1 MQFASMSLGIFDFLI
16 EWLTQF
22 LIWIVEFALG
32 IVQQLIAGILYST
45 CVNFLEI
52 VNYIQ
57 KIFYKLCGL
66 DTYWYG
72 GTEMKGTDPL
82 ISIIT
87 EKSMLQ
93 VLLALT
99 LVAVAM
105 VIVATIIQVLRTEF
119 STEGSKN
126 TKGQVFGQAIKAV
139 IMFALVPIC
148 CGGGILITNALLK
161 AVNVATSLGAE
172 SSVGGAIYVASTYG
186 SNKIR
191 NGGTIT
197 IVENNITVVG
207 AETGL
212 FGSSQKT
219 KTITVDDTLK
229 QNLAKLGIASSAN
242 QTNRDDVAQAIDN
255 AFRSGYFDFK
265 NHEVAKCF
273 YDVGSINYIIFLFG
287 GVLAAYTMLMA
298 SFGMIM
304 RMYKGAVL
312 FVISPAMSGLMPLD
326 NGKAFVRWRESF
338 IKQIL
343 SAYGTIVAMNLLFIL
358 LPIISNISLFGAS
371 DFAWKGGLH
380 ANLSND
386 VGKINAFVQM
396 LFALTGL
403 FMLKDMSGII
413 AGMIGADDAG
423 AAGAG
428 MAGKVLGAATKIGTV
443 AAGGAGLA
451 MKGLGAAAAGA
462 GKLAGTK
469 HQGAARVFNAVG
481 NSFGGLGNKM
491 TQRAKGTVGS
501 ALNKVSNVVTGGEF
515 KPFDEEKDYDR
526 AQKAKAEKIKAKQE
540 SGREGIGGLL
550 GAGAGK
556 VGDLISSRVNKG
568 RQNKRDELAKY
579 TQDRHNAVDEMLK
592 KGKITQDTADN
603 MHNTIDKNARER
615 FEKVTG
621 KKVKDKD
628 FDLNKALG
636 GAYNS
641 VVTGGASTI
650 ENTRNVIQ
658 ESNAIHKGAAT
669 GMGKVAE
676 DKEKLASVLES
687 FASKIANAKNTGS
700 IEGFKEAIAGL
711 NDQAGDVKD
720 IESLLRSLN
729 AKMSVMDSLGSMS
742 EKQAY
747 LQTLNVKD
755 LIGNS
760 TDVAREQRSAAA
772 TITNSITNNITSPTG
787 SKVDLSGDAIDKVYE
802 KTIEAIQH
810 KGVTL
815 TQTEINSLKK
825 TFGEETK
832 KAIEEAQKK
841 KSGK

>member
-72 GTEMKGTDPL
+72 GTEMKGADPL

-161 AVNVATSLGAE
+161 AVNTATSLGAE
-172 SSVGGAIYVASTYG
+172 SSVGGAVYVASTYG

-212 FGSSQKT
+212 FGSSQKE
-219 KTITVDDTLK
+219 KTITIDDNLK
-229 QNLAKLGIASSAN
+229 QNLAKLGISSAN

-255 AFRSGYFDFK
+255 AFRSGYLDFT
-265 NHEVAKCF
+265 NQNTANCF
-273 YDVGSINYIIFLFG
+273 YDLGSINYIIFLG
-287 GVLAAYTMLMA
+287 GGILAAYTMLMA

-326 NGKAFVRWRESF
+326 NGSAFKQWRTAF
-338 IKQIL
+338 IKQLL

-358 LPIISNISLFGAS
+358 LPIVSNISLFGAS
-371 DFAWKGGLH
+371 DFAWKGGIH

-403 FMLKDMSGII
+403 FMLKDMSSLI
-413 AGMIGADDAG
+413 ANMIGADDAG

-428 MAGKVLGAATKIGTV
+428 MAGKVLGTAAKIGTV
-443 AAGGAGLA
+443 AVGGVAGVAA
-451 MKGLGAAAAGA
+451 KGLGAGAGA
-462 GKLAGTK
+462 LAKVTGKKGFAM
-469 HQGAARVFNAVG
+469 AANT
-481 NSFGGLGNKM
+481 FGGLGNKM
-491 TQRAKGTVGS
+491 TQKAKGTAGK
-501 ALNKVSNVVTGGEF
+501 ALNKISNVATGGEF
-515 KPFDEEKDYDR
+515 KGP
-526 AQKAKAEKIKAKQE
+526 
-540 SGREGIGGLL
+540 
-550 GAGAGK
+550 
-556 VGDLISSRVNKG
+556 
-568 RQNKRDELAKY
+568 
-579 TQDRHNAVDEMLK
+579 
-592 KGKITQDTADN
+592 
-603 MHNTIDKNARER
+603 
-615 FEKVTG
+615 
-621 KKVKDKD
+621 
-628 FDLNKALG
+628 
-636 GAYNS
+636 
-641 VVTGGASTI
+641 
-650 ENTRNVIQ
+650 
-658 ESNAIHKGAAT
+658 
-669 GMGKVAE
+669 
-676 DKEKLASVLES
+676 
-687 FASKIANAKNTGS
+687 
-700 IEGFKEAIAGL
+700 
-711 NDQAGDVKD
+711 
-720 IESLLRSLN
+720 
-729 AKMSVMDSLGSMS
+729 
-742 EKQAY
+742 
-747 LQTLNVKD
+747 
-755 LIGNS
+755 
-760 TDVAREQRSAAA
+760 
-772 TITNSITNNITSPTG
+772 
-787 SKVDLSGDAIDKVYE
+787 
-802 KTIEAIQH
+802 
-810 KGVTL
+810 
-815 TQTEINSLKK
+815 
-825 TFGEETK
+825 FGEETDFGKAQEAKEK
-832 KAIEEAQKK
+832 KKEARAKAVENGTAGFGASLGNKLDEFKKNGGDPDYIKDHKVLGRASNIIGGLTSGGTSWGAEVSKPIVEKKQETKASQAAANETIKDIKKNAEEVSKLGIDENSIEALRESLAKGDSLKASDDLTSMLEALNSLADKTEDQKDLIQKLTTLQGQIVATSNNKSAQGRLANSGFFNDIKGSVNNVNQTAQLTSSINIESIDTRKDVTAQLNNIATDIAQKVADSAK
-841 KSGK
+841 GSGKTEDEAKKISKDIYEKLQLDIQRMQKANLEELKSKKEKK

>member
-72 GTEMKGTDPL
+72 GTEMKGADPL

-161 AVNVATSLGAE
+161 AVNTATSLGAE
-172 SSVGGAIYVASTYG
+172 SSVGGAVYVASTYG

-212 FGSSQKT
+212 FGSSQKE
-219 KTITVDDTLK
+219 KTITIDDNLK
-229 QNLAKLGIASSAN
+229 QNLAKLGISSAN

-255 AFRSGYFDFK
+255 AFRSGYLDFT
-265 NHEVAKCF
+265 NQNTANCF
-273 YDVGSINYIIFLFG
+273 YDLGSINYIIFLG
-287 GVLAAYTMLMA
+287 GGILAAYTMLMA

-326 NGKAFVRWRESF
+326 NGSAFKQWRTAF
-338 IKQIL
+338 IKQLL

-358 LPIISNISLFGAS
+358 LPIVSNISLFGAS
-371 DFAWKGGLH
+371 DFAWKGGIH

-403 FMLKDMSGII
+403 FMLKDMSSLI
-413 AGMIGADDAG
+413 ANMIGADDAG

-428 MAGKVLGAATKIGTV
+428 MAGKVLGTAAKIGTV

-451 MKGLGAAAAGA
+451 MKGLGATAGIA
-462 GKLAGTK
+462 GNVLSKNKPNSKLGKALSMTSK
-469 HQGAARVFNAVG
+469 
-481 NSFGGLGNKM
+481 SFGGIGGKM
-491 TQRAKGTVGS
+491 TQRAKGTAGK
-501 ALNKVSNVVTGGEF
+501 ALNKISNVATGGEF
-515 KPFDEEKDYDR
+515 KGP
-526 AQKAKAEKIKAKQE
+526 
-540 SGREGIGGLL
+540 
-550 GAGAGK
+550 
-556 VGDLISSRVNKG
+556 
-568 RQNKRDELAKY
+568 
-579 TQDRHNAVDEMLK
+579 
-592 KGKITQDTADN
+592 
-603 MHNTIDKNARER
+603 
-615 FEKVTG
+615 
-621 KKVKDKD
+621 
-628 FDLNKALG
+628 
-636 GAYNS
+636 
-641 VVTGGASTI
+641 
-650 ENTRNVIQ
+650 
-658 ESNAIHKGAAT
+658 
-669 GMGKVAE
+669 
-676 DKEKLASVLES
+676 
-687 FASKIANAKNTGS
+687 
-700 IEGFKEAIAGL
+700 
-711 NDQAGDVKD
+711 
-720 IESLLRSLN
+720 
-729 AKMSVMDSLGSMS
+729 
-742 EKQAY
+742 
-747 LQTLNVKD
+747 
-755 LIGNS
+755 
-760 TDVAREQRSAAA
+760 
-772 TITNSITNNITSPTG
+772 
-787 SKVDLSGDAIDKVYE
+787 
-802 KTIEAIQH
+802 
-810 KGVTL
+810 
-815 TQTEINSLKK
+815 
-825 TFGEETK
+825 FGEETDFGKAQDAKEK
-832 KAIEEAQKK
+832 KAKERNERLENGEGSLGDLMSKGVDTAKKFTGKVAGGAIGGLVGGTSNLVTKAAYKFTEMKNGTPMPEVGSFKDALKEGASEGYGSVDKGIGKTYSERYSSHQAGSAVAQDTVNELKTSYSKVQSTIDNNSIKGIRDALLDGNSLKASNDVGALLEALNAIADKTEDQKDLIQKLTTLQGQIASTSGNKAAQKRLAGDSNNSFFTQLTDKTQAVREDATKVVANSNITVNVDQDINKQFEKMAQDISNATGRDIKEIKRQIEQIQKKNLEEAKAKK
-841 KSGK
+841 EKK

>member
-66 DTYWYG
+66 DTYWAG

-148 CGGGILITNALLK
+148 SAGGILITNALLK
-161 AVNVATSLGAE
+161 AVNTATSLGAE

-229 QNLAKLGIASSAN
+229 QNLAKLGIASSVN

-273 YDVGSINYIIFLFG
+273 YDVGSINYIIFIG
-287 GVLAAYTMLMA
+287 GGLLAAYTMLMA

-312 FVISPAMSGLMPLD
+312 FVISPAMTGLMPLD
-326 NGKAFVRWRESF
+326 NGNAFKEWRKAF
-338 IKQIL
+338 IKQLL

-358 LPIISNISLFGAS
+358 LPIVSNINLFGSTDFNGTTLS
-371 DFAWKGGLH
+371 D
-380 ANLSND
+380 D

-413 AGMIGADDAG
+413 ASLIGADDAATVG
-423 AAGAG
+423 ADK
-428 MAGKVLGAATKIGTV
+428 AGKVLSTAAKIGTV

-451 MKGLGAAAAGA
+451 MKGLGATAGIA
-462 GKLAGTK
+462 GNVLSKNNPNSKLGKALSMTSK
-469 HQGAARVFNAVG
+469 
-481 NSFGGLGNKM
+481 SFGSIGGKM
-491 TQRAKGTVGS
+491 TQRAKGTAGK
-501 ALNKVSNVVTGGEF
+501 ALNKISNVATGGEF
-515 KPFDEEKDYDR
+515 KGPFSEETDFGRAKD
-526 AQKAKAEKIKAKQE
+526 AKEKKAKERNERLENGEGSLGDLMSKGVDTAKKATGKVA
-540 SGREGIGGLL
+540 GGAIGGL
-550 GAGAGK
+550 
-556 VGDLISSRVNKG
+556 V
-568 RQNKRDELAKY
+568 
-579 TQDRHNAVDEMLK
+579 
-592 KGKITQDTADN
+592 
-603 MHNTIDKNARER
+603 
-615 FEKVTG
+615 
-621 KKVKDKD
+621 
-628 FDLNKALG
+628 
-636 GAYNS
+636 
-641 VVTGGASTI
+641 GGASNLVSKAVYKYN
-650 ENTRNVIQ
+650 EMQYGMPMPEVGSFKDALK
-658 ESNAIHKGAAT
+658 EGASEGYGSVDKGIGKTYSERYASHQAASAVGQMT
-669 GMGKVAE
+669 VDNLKTSYGKVE
-676 DKEKLASVLES
+676 QSIS
-687 FASKIANAKNTGS
+687 GGKIAKIVDSLKSGDSLA
-700 IEGFKEAIAGL
+700 A
-711 NDQAGDVKD
+711 NDQISAML
-720 IESLLRSLN
+720 EALN
-729 AKMSVMDSLGSMS
+729 SIADKTED
-742 EKQAY
+742 Q
-747 LQTLNVKD
+747 KD
-755 LIGNS
+755 LIQKLTMTQSQINSSAGNKDALTS
-760 TDVAREQRSAAA
+760 LADSSLLKTLQSKATDVNKEASAVVSVTSNTTINNDTDINSQLASMGEQIA
-772 TITNSITNNITSPTG
+772 
-787 SKVDLSGDAIDKVYE
+787 DKVNNNSKHLTGE
-802 KTIEAIQH
+802 KLDALRNEMKVLVGKVQQANLEAA
-810 KGVTL
+810 KA
-815 TQTEINSLKK
+815 KK
-825 TFGEETK
+825 EK
-832 KAIEEAQKK
+832 K
-841 KSGK
+841 

>member
-22 LIWIVEFALG
+22 LIWIVQFAIGL
-32 IVQQLIAGILYST
+32 VQSLINLILYGV
-45 CVNFLEI
+45 CVDFLEI
-52 VNYIQ
+52 VNFIQ
-57 KIFYKLCGL
+57 KVFYKLCGL

-72 GTEMKGTDPL
+72 GTEMKGADPL
-82 ISIIT
+82 LSIIT
-87 EKSMLQ
+87 DKSMLQ

-126 TKGQVFGQAIKAV
+126 TKGQVFGQAIKSIV
-139 IMFALVPIC
+139 MFALVPVC
-148 CGGGILITNALLK
+148 SAGGILITNALLK
-161 AVNVATSLGAE
+161 AVNAATSLGAE
-172 SSVGGAIYVASTYG
+172 SSVGGAVYVASTYG
-186 SNKIR
+186 SNKVR
-191 NGGTIT
+191 NGGTLTIDGNTIT
-197 IVENNITVVG
+197 IKGKERNFFGNMDDKTRTVV
-207 AETGL
+207 
-212 FGSSQKT
+212 
-219 KTITVDDTLK
+219 IDDTAK
-229 QNLAKLGIASSAN
+229 QNMVKLGIATTTD
-242 QTNRDDVAQAIDN
+242 QTNRDEVAQAIDN
-255 AFRSGYFDFK
+255 AFRSGYFNFANTDL
-265 NHEVAKCF
+265 AQCF
-273 YDVGSINYIIFLFG
+273 YDVASINYIIFLG
-287 GVLAAYTMLMA
+287 GGILAAYTMLMA

-326 NGKAFVRWRESF
+326 NGKAFARWRESF

-358 LPIISNISLFGAS
+358 LPIVSNINLFGS
-371 DFAWKGGLH
+371 TDFNGTI
-380 ANLSND
+380 LSND
-386 VGKINAFVQM
+386 VGSLNAFVQM
-396 LFALTGL
+396 LFTLTGL
-403 FMLKDMSGII
+403 FMLKDMSSTI

-428 MAGKVLGAATKIGTV
+428 MAGKVLGSAAKIGTV
-443 AAGGAGLA
+443 AVGGVAGAA
-451 MKGLGAAAAGA
+451 AKGLGAAAAGA

-469 HQGAARVFNAVG
+469 HEGAARAFNAIG
-481 NSFGGLGNKM
+481 TSFGGLGNKM
-491 TQRAKGTVGS
+491 TQRAKGTAGS
-501 ALNKVSNVVTGGEF
+501 ALNKISNVATGGEF
-515 KPFDEEKDYDR
+515 KGPFGEEKDYDK
-526 AQKAKAEKIKAKQE
+526 AQKTKAEKIKAKQE
-540 SGREGIGGLL
+540 SGREGIGDLL
-550 GAGAGK
+550 GAGVKK
-556 VGDLISSRVNKG
+556 VGSDINTGINNRINEGIYNRKE
-568 RQNKRDELAKY
+568 RKY
-579 TQDRHNAVDEMLK
+579 IKERKDNIDKLVSE
-592 KGKITQDTADN
+592 GKISQDAADN
-603 MHNTIDKNARER
+603 MKQTVDRQGAKRFEQEYGDKNI
-615 FEKVTG
+615 VD
-621 KKVKDKD
+621 V
-628 FDLNKALG
+628 
-636 GAYNS
+636 GAAMKS
-641 VVTGGASTI
+641 VATGGTSTI
-650 ENTRNVIQ
+650 EHTRNVIQ
-658 ESNAIHKGAAT
+658 ESNAMRQGAAT

-676 DKEKLASVLES
+676 DKEKLASVLDS
-687 FASKIANAKNTGS
+687 FASKIASAKNTGS

-729 AKMSVMDSLGSMS
+729 AKMSVMDGLGSMS

-772 TITNSITNNITSPTG
+772 AITNSITNNITSPTG
-787 SKVDLSGDAIDKVYE
+787 GKVDLSGDAIDKVYE

>member
-72 GTEMKGTDPL
+72 GTEMKGADPL

-161 AVNVATSLGAE
+161 AVNTATSLGAE
-172 SSVGGAIYVASTYG
+172 SSVGGAVYVASTYG

-212 FGSSQKT
+212 FGSSQKE
-219 KTITVDDTLK
+219 KTITIDDNLK
-229 QNLAKLGIASSAN
+229 QNLAKLGISSAN

-255 AFRSGYFDFK
+255 AFRSGYLDFT
-265 NHEVAKCF
+265 NQNTANCF
-273 YDVGSINYIIFLFG
+273 YDLGSINYIIFLG
-287 GVLAAYTMLMA
+287 GGILAAYTMLMA

-326 NGKAFVRWRESF
+326 NGSAFKQWRTAF
-338 IKQIL
+338 IKQLL

-358 LPIISNISLFGAS
+358 LPIVSNISLFGAS
-371 DFAWKGGLH
+371 DFAWKGGIH

-403 FMLKDMSGII
+403 FMLKDMSSLI
-413 AGMIGADDAG
+413 ANMIGADDAG

-428 MAGKVLGAATKIGTV
+428 MAGKVLGTAAKIGTV
-443 AAGGAGLA
+443 AVGGVAGVAA
-451 MKGLGAAAAGA
+451 KGLGAGAGA
-462 GKLAGTK
+462 LAKVTGKKGFAM
-469 HQGAARVFNAVG
+469 AANT
-481 NSFGGLGNKM
+481 FGGLGNKM
-491 TQRAKGTVGS
+491 TQKAKGTAGK
-501 ALNKVSNVVTGGEF
+501 ALNKISNVATGGEF
-515 KPFDEEKDYDR
+515 KGP
-526 AQKAKAEKIKAKQE
+526 
-540 SGREGIGGLL
+540 
-550 GAGAGK
+550 
-556 VGDLISSRVNKG
+556 
-568 RQNKRDELAKY
+568 
-579 TQDRHNAVDEMLK
+579 
-592 KGKITQDTADN
+592 
-603 MHNTIDKNARER
+603 
-615 FEKVTG
+615 
-621 KKVKDKD
+621 
-628 FDLNKALG
+628 
-636 GAYNS
+636 
-641 VVTGGASTI
+641 
-650 ENTRNVIQ
+650 
-658 ESNAIHKGAAT
+658 
-669 GMGKVAE
+669 
-676 DKEKLASVLES
+676 
-687 FASKIANAKNTGS
+687 
-700 IEGFKEAIAGL
+700 
-711 NDQAGDVKD
+711 
-720 IESLLRSLN
+720 
-729 AKMSVMDSLGSMS
+729 
-742 EKQAY
+742 
-747 LQTLNVKD
+747 
-755 LIGNS
+755 
-760 TDVAREQRSAAA
+760 
-772 TITNSITNNITSPTG
+772 
-787 SKVDLSGDAIDKVYE
+787 
-802 KTIEAIQH
+802 
-810 KGVTL
+810 
-815 TQTEINSLKK
+815 
-825 TFGEETK
+825 FGEETDFGKAQEAKEK
-832 KAIEEAQKK
+832 KKEARAKAVENGTAGFGASLGNKLDEFKKNGGDPDYIKDHKVLGRASNIIGGLTSGGTSWGAEVSKPIVEKKQETKASQAAANETIKDIKKNAEEVSKLGIDENSIEALRESLAKGDSLKASDDLTSMLQALNSLADKTEDQKDLIQKLTTLQGQIVATSNNKSAQGRLANSGFFNDIKGSVNNVNQTAQLTSSINIESIDTRKDVTAQLNNIATDIAQKVADSAK
-841 KSGK
+841 GSGKTEDEAKKISKDIYEKLQLDIQRMQKANLEELKSKKEKK

>member
-16 EWLTQF
+16 EWLTKF
-22 LIWIVEFALG
+22 LIWIVQFALELVG
-32 IVQQLIAGILYST
+32 QLISLILYGI
-45 CVNFLEI
+45 CVDFLKI
-52 VNYIQ
+52 VDFIQ
-57 KIFYKLCGL
+57 KMFYKLCGL
-66 DTYWYG
+66 GSYWVNG
-72 GTEMKGTDPL
+72 VEMKETDPL

-87 EKSMLQ
+87 DKSVLQ

-126 TKGQVFGQAIKAV
+126 TKGQVFGQAIKALV
-139 IMFALVPIC
+139 MFAIVPIC
-148 CGGGILITNALLK
+148 CGGGILITNALLQ
-161 AVNVATSLGAE
+161 AVNTATSLGAE
-172 SSVGGAIYVASTYG
+172 SSVGGAVYVASTY
-186 SNKIR
+186 SANHIR
-191 NGGTIT
+191 NGGTIESITQSTNGNYVIKVKGFSSFMSITKEKEYECT
-197 IVENNITVVG
+197 ISGEAVSYLGG
-207 AETGL
+207 ASL
-212 FGSSQKT
+212 S
-219 KTITVDDTLK
+219 VD
-229 QNLAKLGIASSAN
+229 QN
-242 QTNRDDVAQAIDN
+242 NRDEIAQKIDN
-255 AFRSGYFDFK
+255 AFRSGYISFDNK
-265 NHEVAKCF
+265 SVANTF
-273 YDVGSINYIIFLFG
+273 YDVGNINFVTFLG
-287 GVLAAYTMLMA
+287 GGLLAAYTMLMA

-304 RMYKGAVL
+304 RMYKAAVL

-326 NGKAFVRWRESF
+326 NGKAFARWRESF

-358 LPIISNISLFGAS
+358 LPIVGNITLFGGS
-371 DFAWKGGLH
+371 TGG
-380 ANLSND
+380 A
-386 VGKINAFVQM
+386 INAFVQM
-396 LFALTGL
+396 LFTLTGL
-403 FMLKDMSGII
+403 FMLKDMSGMI

-428 MAGKVLGAATKIGTV
+428 MAGKVLGTAAKIGSVAVGGVAGV
-443 AAGGAGLA
+443 AA
-451 MKGLGAAAAGA
+451 KGLGAAAAGA

-469 HQGAARVFNAVG
+469 HAGAARAFNAIG
-481 NSFGGLGNKM
+481 TSFGGLGNKM
-491 TQRAKGTVGS
+491 TQRAKGTAGA

-556 VGDLISSRVNKG
+556 VGDLISSKVNKG
-568 RQNKRDELAKY
+568 RQKQRDELAKY
-579 TQDRHNAVDEMLK
+579 TKDRHDSVDEMLK
-592 KGKITQDTADN
+592 NGKITQDTADN
-603 MHNTIDKNARER
+603 MHDTIDKNARKR

>member
-326 NGKAFVRWRESF
+326 NGKAFARWRESF

-451 MKGLGAAAAGA
+451 MKGLGAGSAVIAKHTNGKVSDAFGGLSKTLGGVGNTFTRKAAGTAAGA
-462 GKLAGTK
+462 
-469 HQGAARVFNAVG
+469 FNKAVG
-481 NSFGGLGNKM
+481 TM
-491 TQRAKGTVGS
+491 
-501 ALNKVSNVVTGGEF
+501 TGGEIKDVF
-515 KPFDEEKDYDR
+515 NDEKDYDKY
-526 AQKAKAEKIKAKQE
+526 QKAKKERADAIKNGTITPGLKDIVKSGVKSVPKVLNSGVTAVDKTIQTVKQKRNE
-540 SGREGIGGLL
+540 HVLDNMADEGRISNTDYYQNLERIQQEGIQNRKKADDRGKKRATL
-550 GAGAGK
+550 GAGFAESLATG
-556 VGDLISSRVNKG
+556 GSSTMLNLEKNRS
-568 RQNKRDELAKY
+568 QAKASEEGLG
-579 TQDRHNAVDEMLK
+579 NVA
-592 KGKITQDTADN
+592 AS
-603 MHNTIDKNARER
+603 
-615 FEKVTG
+615 
-621 KKVKDKD
+621 KDKLAD
-628 FDLNKALG
+628 ALDGFMSKFSSAVANKDTEA
-636 GAYNS
+636 
-641 VVTGGASTI
+641 
-650 ENTRNVIQ
+650 
-658 ESNAIHKGAAT
+658 
-669 GMGKVAE
+669 
-676 DKEKLASVLES
+676 
-687 FASKIANAKNTGS
+687 FA
-700 IEGFKEAIAGL
+700 EAIASL
-711 NDQAGDVKD
+711 AEQAGDVKD

-729 AKMSVMDSLGSMS
+729 SRKATMDSLGTMDAKRDYLSSLRVGEIITEASAKS
-742 EKQAY
+742 EA
-747 LQTLNVKD
+747 
-755 LIGNS
+755 
-760 TDVAREQRSAAA
+760 ARTTAAE
-772 TITNSITNNITSPTG
+772 IRNSITNNITASAG
-787 SKVDLSGDAIDKVYE
+787 KVDLNENSLSKIYE
-802 KTIEAIQH
+802 ETIEAIQH

-832 KAIEEAQKK
+832 KAIEEAQKRN
-841 KSGK
+841 SGK